1 MLFHPNYAVFDRVLP
16 ASAYQQ
22 QADMPWWV
30 WVLIIVVVIFLFV
43 LLWRRFG
50 LSKGGEQPTAK
61 PAVQAKPI
69 APVTPSTWGEKK
81 SQPEAASAA
90 TPIVGEESTLIAKK
104 PEVVPGTPDKPD
116 DLAMLEGIGPKIAS
130 VLQGVG
136 IKTFA
141 QLAHTNIAIL
151 EDTLKAA
158 GIRLADPASWPEQ
171 AKLAAEGKMDELKT
185 LQDTLKGGRRA

>member
-30 WVLIIVVVIFLFV
+30 WLLIIVVVIFLFV

-50 LSKGGEQPTAK
+50 LAKGGEQPK
-61 PAVQAKPI
+61 PAVEAKPM
-69 APVTPSTWGEKK
+69 APFASRKEEPTLVEKK
-81 SQPEAASAA
+81 PQPQ
-90 TPIVGEESTLIAKK
+90 PIAVEESTLIAKKPK

-116 DLAMLEGIGPKIAS
+116 DLSIIEGIGPKIAS

-141 QLAHTNIAIL
+141 QLAHTNVAIL
-151 EDTLKAA
+151 EDTLKTAS
-158 GIRLADPASWPEQ
+158 IRLADPASWPEQ
-171 AKLAAEGKMDELKT
+171 AKLASEGKMDELKA